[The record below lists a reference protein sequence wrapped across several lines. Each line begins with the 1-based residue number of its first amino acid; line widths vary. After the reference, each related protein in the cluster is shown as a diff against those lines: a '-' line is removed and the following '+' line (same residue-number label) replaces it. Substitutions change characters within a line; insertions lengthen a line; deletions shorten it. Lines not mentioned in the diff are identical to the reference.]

1 MAIIH
6 ESFTVNS
13 TPNLIAELPEGNPAT
28 TVHIINDDNATVYIG
43 DITVTSTG
51 ADKGLPVKKD
61 TVYTLEL
68 NAEDKLYAVSAT
80 TTSANALSVLYSKV
94 IG

>member
-13 TPNLIAELPEGNPAT
+13 TPKLIAELPEGNPAT
-28 TVHIINDDNATVYIG
+28 DIHIINDDNATVYIG
-43 DITVTSTG
+43 DYTVTSSG
-51 ADKGLPVKKD
+51 QDKGLPVKKD
-61 TVYTLEL
+61 TVYTLKL

-80 TTSANALSVLYSKV
+80 TTTAYALSVLYSMV
-94 IG
+94 VG